1 MHVMRP
7 TNACKGAYS
16 AFCLQGQE
24 ARGCASEARVLVQE
38 RRRRGYQDWHPAEA
52 QVGCSA

>member
-38 RRRRGYQDWHPAEA
+38 RRRRGHQDWHPPEA
-52 QVGCSA
+52 QVGRSA